1 MKIRVELRVRL
12 KVADLVAQTAWMTLT
27 EKLDFSG
34 RLRGLARYS
43 YWAMDAA
50 GDSAERIIDEID
62 RAVRLD
68 SAFTNQNKHCYSLR
82 ALGGPAGNGLERG
95 DLHPERDFP
104 AMDRGRDPRTSVFAC
119 DLLIREK
126 DGAREEGFV
135 SRLNGRLDGV
145 EVSAMK
151 AGEVWRILCGAPDG
165 ESSKRLAE
173 EMAVTRSRREG
184 LLLNPHYQRYEFIGV
199 TAVEI
204 KKELKD

>member
-1 MKIRVELRVRL
+1 MKIRVELLVRL

-43 YWAMDAA
+43 YWAMDAE
-50 GDSAERIIDEID
+50 GGSAERIIDEID
-62 RAVRLD
+62 RTVRLD
-68 SAFTNQNKHCYSLR
+68 SSFTNQNKHCYSLR
-82 ALGGPAGNGLERG
+82 AAGGPAGSGLERG
-95 DLHPERDFP
+95 DLRPERDFT
-104 AMDRGRDPRTSVFAC
+104 AMDRGGGQGAPVFAC

-126 DGAREEGFV
+126 DGSREEGFL

-145 EVSAMK
+145 AVSAMK
-151 AGEVWRILCGAPDG
+151 AGEVWRILCEAPDA

-184 LLLNPHYQRYEFIGV
+184 LLLNPHYQIYEFIGV
-199 TAVEI
+199 TAVRN